1 MKYLLLAIALLF
13 ARGAF
18 AADSTKV
25 NKVKKEKVEVVK
37 ADDAAKVKAEKVAKP
52 EKTDKAEKV
61 AKSEKS
67 EKADK
72 AGKAEKVEKDKNAKS
87 KDSVK
92 VVLPP
97 APPAPLFTD
106 IIPQPLSLVKGEG
119 RFTIDEQTALI
130 CDKGLE
136 KIASYFTQYVHLAR
150 TKGKKSNSI
159 RFVLDSKLGKEEYSL
174 IINKK
179 GVELRGGDYGGV
191 FNGVQSLLQLL
202 PHAVY
207 TKSAQLPMDV
217 SYIEVKDAPQY
228 HYRGFLLDVARTFQ
242 PVHEVKRV
250 IDYMAYCK
258 LNKLHFHLV
267 DNPAWRIEIKKYPH
281 FAQEGGFRGGD
292 SKLHPIYS
300 RFNQKYGGYYTQD
313 ELRDIVAYAAQRNI
327 EVIPEIDMPGHSKAL
342 GVVHPSILCNY
353 TPDTSNYNGIDIR
366 NVWCAAKESNYTI
379 IEDII
384 KELVDIF
391 PSQYIHIGGDEVKF
405 SWWEPCP
412 DCQKLM
418 KDKGLK
424 DGPQL
429 EQHFLNRVTDILV
442 KYNRKPLVWD
452 EAVKGG
458 LLPKSTLVCGWR
470 HHGKGWQ
477 TSIKNGYQT
486 IVMPSTYFYLDKRQS
501 TYERGHRSGSGGLDL
516 KKLCNFNFSIGGFS
530 EQELNNVA
538 GVEGAFWS
546 EIYLANIT
554 SARHFSDYIE
564 YMMFPRIFAVSEI
577 AWSKQRRSYDEM
589 YSVLKSNFYH
599 KLRSM
604 SATFRLESPIVKVER
619 GKLSA
624 SVEDGS
630 QLFYTDIRNNKMQEY
645 KTPLNADMAP
655 FVTFQSF
662 LMTGYSNP
670 TGAPKFYESNKP
682 KVEVTS
688 SMPFNPQYPASNCE
702 LYKSESR
709 FTRCA
714 KQGDW
719 VEFKFE
725 QPVRCS
731 YLKVATG
738 YEHLHRCLIYKG
750 HVEVCYDGNKFVRA
764 GNLRDGEFVIIPKK
778 KSVIHA
784 VRIVA
789 DDISDAEDRCIVQPL
804 VIK

>member
-13 ARGAF
+13 AQGAF

-37 ADDAAKVKAEKVAKP
+37 ADDAAKVKP
-52 EKTDKAEKV
+52 EKV
-61 AKSEKS
+61 AKSEKV
-67 EKADK
+67 EKIE
-72 AGKAEKVEKDKNAKS
+72 KAEKVGKTEKSEKGNNAESVKKS

-92 VVLPP
+92 V
-97 APPAPLFTD
+97 ATPPAPLFTD
-106 IIPQPLSLVKGEG
+106 IIPQPLALVKGEG
-119 RFTIDEQTALI
+119 RFVIDEQTALI

-136 KIASYFTQYVHLAR
+136 KIASYFTQYVHLTR

-159 RFVLDSKLGKEEYSL
+159 RLVLDTKLGKEEYSL
-174 IINKK
+174 TINKK

-207 TKSAQLPMDV
+207 TKSAQLPMEV

-313 ELRDIVAYAAQRNI
+313 ELRDIVAYAAERNI

-418 KDKGLK
+418 KEKGLK
-424 DGPQL
+424 GGPQL
-429 EQHFLNRVTDILV
+429 EQYFINRVSDILT
-442 KYNRKPLVWD
+442 KYNRKAVVWD
-452 EAVKGG
+452 EAVDGG
-458 LLPKSTLVCGWR
+458 LLPKTTMVTGWR
-470 HHGKGWQ
+470 GVKQ
-477 TSIKNGYQT
+477 CLSTTAQGYGT
-486 IVMPSTYFYLDKRQS
+486 IIMPSSVFYLDKRQS
-501 TYERGHRSGSGGLDL
+501 TYERGHRSRGGLNL
-516 KKLCNFNFSIGGFS
+516 KTICDFSFDGAGFS
-530 EQELNNVA
+530 AEQRNHIA
-538 GVEGAFWS
+538 GIEGAFWG
-546 EIYLANIT
+546 EIYLANIA

-577 AWSKQRRSYDEM
+577 AWSKQRRSFDDM

-599 KLRSM
+599 KLRAM
-604 SATFRLESPIVKVER
+604 SATFRLESPVVKVEK

-630 QLFYTDIRNNKMQEY
+630 KLYYTDIRNNKAQEY
-645 KTPLNADMAP
+645 KTPLSADLAP
-655 FVTFQSF
+655 FVTFQSY

-670 TGAPKFYESNKP
+670 TGAPKFYESSKP
-682 KVEVTS
+682 KVKVTS
-688 SMPFNPQYPASNCE
+688 SMPFNPKYPASNCE
-702 LYKSESR
+702 LYKYESR

-725 QPVRCS
+725 KPVKCS

-750 HVEVCYDGNKFVRA
+750 HVEVCYDGSKFVRA
-764 GNLRDGEFVIIPKK
+764 GNLRDGALVVLPKK

-789 DDISDAEDRCIVQPL
+789 DGISDAEDRCIVQPL

>member
-13 ARGAF
+13 AQGTF
-18 AADSTKV
+18 AADSTKM

-37 ADDAAKVKAEKVAKP
+37 ADNTAKAKP
-52 EKTDKAEKV
+52 EKGT
-61 AKSEKS
+61 KS
-67 EKADK
+67 EKAEK
-72 AGKAEKVEKDKNAKS
+72 TENAEKVGKTEKSENGKKAEADKKS

-92 VVLPP
+92 V
-97 APPAPLFTD
+97 ATPPAPLFTD
-106 IIPQPLSLVKGEG
+106 IIPQPLTLVKGEG
-119 RFTIDEQTALI
+119 RFTIDDQTALI

-136 KIASYFTQYVHLAR
+136 KAVQYFTQYVPITR
-150 TKGKKSNSI
+150 TKGKKNNSI

-174 IINKK
+174 TINKK

-191 FNGVQSLLQLL
+191 FNGIQSLLQLL
-202 PHAVY
+202 PHVVY
-207 TKSAQLPMDV
+207 SKSAQLPMEV

-379 IEDII
+379 IENII
-384 KELVDIF
+384 KELVEIF

-418 KDKGLK
+418 KEKGLK

-429 EQHFLNRVTDILV
+429 EQYFINRVSDILT
-442 KYNRKPLVWD
+442 KYNRKAVVWD
-452 EAVKGG
+452 EAVDGG
-458 LLPKSTLVCGWR
+458 LLPKTTMVTGWR
-470 HHGKGWQ
+470 GVKQ
-477 TSIKNGYQT
+477 CLSTTAQGYGT
-486 IVMPSTYFYLDKRQS
+486 IIMPSSVFYLDKRQS
-501 TYERGHRSGSGGLDL
+501 TYERGHRSRGGLNL
-516 KKLCNFNFSIGGFS
+516 KTICDFSFDGAGFS
-530 EQELNNVA
+530 AEQRNHIA
-538 GVEGAFWS
+538 GIEGAFWS

-589 YSVLKSNFYH
+589 YSLLKSNFYN
-599 KLRSM
+599 KLHAM
-604 SATFRLESPIVKVER
+604 SATFRLESPTIKLEH
-619 GKLSA
+619 GKIFA

-630 QLFYTDIRNNKMQEY
+630 KLYYTDIRTNKTQEY
-645 KTPLNADMAP
+645 KVPLNADMAP
-655 FVTFQSF
+655 FVTFQSR

-670 TGAPKFYESNKP
+670 TGAPKYYETNKP
-682 KVEVTS
+682 KVKVTS
-688 SMPFNPQYPASNCE
+688 SMPFNPKYPASNCE
-702 LYKSESR
+702 LYKYESR

-714 KQGDW
+714 KKGDW
-719 VEFKFE
+719 IEFRFAK
-725 QPVRCS
+725 PVKCT

-738 YEHLHRCLIYKG
+738 YEHLHRCLIYNG
-750 HVEVCYDGNKFVRA
+750 HLEVCYDGKNFVRA
-764 GNLRDGEFVIIPKK
+764 GGLRDGEFILRPKK
-778 KSVIHA
+778 KSVVHA
-784 VRIVA
+784 LRIVA
-789 DDISDAEDRCIVQPL
+789 DGISDAEDRCIVQPL